1 MVFGA
6 ACGIRC
12 SSGGPAEW
20 RHFPLLHVTQTAA
33 RVTTLDGGVAAIVA
47 IALLVALGIIWRGE
61 LPRLLRPRIRRAVSI
76 RLAAI
81 LVFFAVLPAVLP
93 YDHLFAEH
101 GAISDADEATHAMHC
116 HLTPGS
122 CSDAPISAGPGQLLF
137 SDPLLL
143 TAAAMLLVVV
153 YVGARTI
160 YGRTLRPDLRPP
172 IG

>member
-1 MVFGA
+1 MA
-6 ACGIRC
+6 
-12 SSGGPAEW
+12 PL
-20 RHFPLLHVTQTAA
+20 PLLHVTQTAA
-33 RVTTLDGGVAAIVA
+33 RVKTLDRGVAAIVA
-47 IALLVALGIIWRGE
+47 IALVAALGIIWRGE
-61 LPRLLRPRIRRAVSI
+61 LPLLRPRFRRAVSI

-122 CSDAPISAGPGQLLF
+122 CADAPISAGPGQLLF
-137 SDPLLL
+137 GDPLLL
-143 TAAAMLLVVV
+143 TAATMPLVVV
-153 YVGARTI
+153 YVGARTL